1 MTISITSIF
10 KDSAKFSGINILSKV
25 IQFPV
30 SIIIANVLGPLEYG
44 ILGYAMLF
52 LTYAGWFTFNA
63 MGSAFREMP
72 GLIKRKRFNEA
83 IKKQNISFTIDTAT
97 SLIVFVTLI
106 IIALLHKNIVHRNLI
121 FLISIF
127 YLVSYI
133 RNIFG
138 VINIAYQRYNLAAKA
153 KLFPTFLG
161 PVLLLSLI
169 YITGVYTPII
179 VSIIVTFV
187 VVLFLFKK
195 EKYKLSFRYKKKD
208 SYIAVKT
215 GVQLNLTTILYNL
228 FSKTAD
234 LTIISLLLPKTELGL
249 YLFAL
254 KLYQIFDSIIADFSR
269 VLQPQIWAVADVADS
284 TQEGFASLKK
294 MAVIFSIFCS
304 LSIGILHLGFMFI
317 VNILAP
323 KYIDSQWVFLI
334 IISYTFWSTQAMF
347 PYFVLMSARVNKQN
361 LMNVLWIVAL
371 VANIILDLFAVMM
384 GYGIVGIAFATTI
397 SQLIFTTMQYY
408 YAGNYM
414 FINRMELIRFLVRV
428 LFPFS
433 IPMFITGFHWYTIN
447 TYSLAEIIFSS
458 LIIQTLVW
466 IVFIHL
472 FYGDYINKQIIV
484 STYSNVQSSVSRYLS
499 KIKKTK

>member
-294 MAVIFSIFCS
+294 WQ
-304 LSIGILHLGFMFI
+304 L
-317 VNILAP
+317 
-323 KYIDSQWVFLI
+323 Y
-334 IISYTFWSTQAMF
+334 F
-347 PYFVLMSARVNKQN
+347 PYFVHYL
-361 LMNVLWIVAL
+361 L
-371 VANIILDLFAVMM
+371 VFCI
-384 GYGIVGIAFATTI
+384 
-397 SQLIFTTMQYY
+397 
-408 YAGNYM
+408 
-414 FINRMELIRFLVRV
+414 
-428 LFPFS
+428 
-433 IPMFITGFHWYTIN
+433 
-447 TYSLAEIIFSS
+447 
-458 LIIQTLVW
+458 
-466 IVFIHL
+466 
-472 FYGDYINKQIIV
+472 
-484 STYSNVQSSVSRYLS
+484 
-499 KIKKTK
+499 